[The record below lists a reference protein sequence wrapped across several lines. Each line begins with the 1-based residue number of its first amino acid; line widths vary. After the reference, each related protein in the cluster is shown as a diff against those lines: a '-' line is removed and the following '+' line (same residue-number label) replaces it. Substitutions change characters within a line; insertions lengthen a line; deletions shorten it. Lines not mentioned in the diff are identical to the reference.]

1 MTLSTKKRTKH
12 KLANTE
18 KERRDAGKE
27 GRGGEERRRG
37 EKKRAYQMSCVNNSH
52 HPGRRGVTITPKLD
66 THGLKK
72 VKLSI

>member
-1 MTLSTKKRTKH
+1 MLQESGFPMLK
-12 KLANTE
+12 
-18 KERRDAGKE
+18 
-27 GRGGEERRRG
+27 RRG